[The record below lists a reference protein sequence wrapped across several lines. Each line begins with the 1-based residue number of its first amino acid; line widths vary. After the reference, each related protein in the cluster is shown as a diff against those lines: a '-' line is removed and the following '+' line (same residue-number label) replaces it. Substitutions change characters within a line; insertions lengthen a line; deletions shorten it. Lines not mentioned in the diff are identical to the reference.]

1 MNITELVNLIP
12 TEGKMEGVRR
22 PQVQEIIRIVLKE
35 LASAP
40 VVEVAKLLAR
50 YKA

>member
-1 MNITELVNLIP
+1 MSITELVGLVP
-12 TEGKMEGVRR
+12 VGGRMEGVKR